1 MATFSGQLDLMALI
15 GAKLLEGIDSDA
27 PKRGYIC
34 IPLDWNQIKVNVDKR
49 GSTHANM
56 DIYMGPASEGIVK
69 WWEKN
74 RIQAGEPITVYN
86 IPSHRISLSLT
97 QEYREQLADRAKALY
112 FAQHSELNPD
122 TLTEQQK
129 QELKAF
135 VGMKSNITLCTSMW
149 MHEPK
154 GQLLVLQH
162 LKLRQQLLRLG
173 NHLRN
178 LMLMVILCRHRA
190 TTRTTFHSKIYHNFR
205 L

>member
-1 MATFSGQLDLMALI
+1 MATFGGKLDLMALF

-34 IPLDWNQIKVNVDKR
+34 IPLDMNQIHVNVDKK
-49 GSTHANM
+49 GETHANM
-56 DIYMGPASEGIVK
+56 DIFMGPASEGIVK

-97 QEYREQLADRAKALY
+97 QEYREKLVDRAKALY
-112 FAQHSELNPD
+112 FSQHPDLNPD

-154 GQLLVLQH
+154 GQLAGAPAPKAQAAAPTTWKPSTQLDADGNPLQTS
-162 LKLRQQLLRLG
+162 G
-173 NHLRN
+173 NNEDALP
-178 LMLMVILCRHRA
+178 
-190 TTRTTFHSKIYHNFR
+190 F
-205 L
+205 